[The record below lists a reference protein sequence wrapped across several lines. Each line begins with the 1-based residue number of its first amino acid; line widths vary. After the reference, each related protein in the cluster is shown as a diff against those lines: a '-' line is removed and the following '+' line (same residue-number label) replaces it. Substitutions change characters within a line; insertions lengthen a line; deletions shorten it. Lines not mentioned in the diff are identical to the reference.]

1 MLYCEGEV
9 LSIIETPYVS
19 KKTGKEG
26 KVLSLN
32 IMCRNGDILANVPVY
47 YNDEK
52 IVHGLKPRET
62 YVLVFKYDANDR
74 VGNNLQ
80 FVGYESKEANS

>member
-9 LSIIETPYVS
+9 LSVMETPYVS

-32 IMCRNGDILANVPVY
+32 IMCRTGEILANVPVY

-52 IVHGLKPRET
+52 AVQGLKTRQQ

-74 VGNNLQ
+74 FGNNLQ
-80 FVGYESKEANS
+80 FVGYENKGEG

>member
-9 LSIIETPYVS
+9 LSVMETPYVS

-32 IMCRNGDILANVPVY
+32 IMCRNGEILANVPVH

-52 IVHGLKPRET
+52 AVQGLKTRQN
-62 YVLVFKYDANDR
+62 YVLVFKYDASDR
-74 VGNNLQ
+74 FGNYLK
-80 FVGYESKEANS
+80 FVGYENKVDG

>member
-9 LSIIETPYVS
+9 LSVMETPYVS

-26 KVLSLN
+26 KILSLN
-32 IMCRNGDILANVPVY
+32 IMCRSGEILANVPVY

-52 IVHGLKPRET
+52 SVQGLKPRQMYT
-62 YVLVFKYDANDR
+62 LAFKYDPNDR
-74 VGNNLQ
+74 FGNNLQ
-80 FVGYESKEANS
+80 FVGYDHKGEN